1 MDSRRDF
8 LKKASMLAGGVGLTA
23 TMPPSIQRALEINPD
38 KGTTVYD
45 AEHVVF
51 LMQENRSFDHCF
63 GTLQGVRGYNDPR
76 AISLPNKIPVW
87 LQSNMDGETYVPFR
101 LNIKDTQATWMGD
114 LPHHWESQVDAR
126 NNGKYDQWLVAKKAD
141 EEYGNMPLTMGH
153 YTREDLPFYY
163 ALADSFTVFDQHFCS
178 ALTGTTTNRNY
189 FWTGKSFDT
198 QGNRPCVRNSEV
210 SYNSE
215 ANWKTFPERLEENDI
230 SWRVYQNEISLP
242 SGVEDSSFLANF
254 TDNNLEWYSQYN
266 VRYSSGFQ
274 RYIKNRS
281 KELPSEIKALEKEM
295 SKNSNDNVGEFQK
308 NINSKRKQL
317 DQITEVLVKWDS
329 GNFDKLSEFQK
340 NLHNK
345 AFTTNIEDPNYHKV
359 EEFTYDDKGIERSIK
374 VPKGDILHQFRQ
386 DVDQGKLPTVSWL
399 AAPQK
404 FSDHPSAP
412 WYGAWYVSEVLDI
425 LTKNPEVWKKTVFV
439 VTYDEN
445 DGYFDHV
452 PPFVAP
458 NPKDVRHYSKGLDTS
473 EEYATREQEM
483 AKKGMNP
490 EDARESPMG
499 LGFRVPMVIASP
511 WSKGGWV
518 NSEVCDITSTLMFL
532 EELLG
537 KKTGKTIKETN
548 ISSWRRAISGN
559 LTSAFRPYNGEPYNM
574 PKTIERNNFMKEVYN
589 ASFKELPT
597 GFKPLTSG
605 DISDAKNNLYKTSF
619 MTHQEPGIRDSCA
632 LPYELYVDGE
642 LNTSRKAFGV
652 RFTAADGIF
661 GNAAVGAPFNVY
673 ACGNYLQET
682 DGGAAEFLA
691 VKTWPFAVK
700 KGDSLDYEWPLDHF
714 ENEDYHLRVY
724 GPNGFYREFIGSKL
738 NPDLQI
744 SCGYQKSRG
753 FIKKMTGNVE
763 IKIFNTSKEE
773 DIVMLMEDHAYG
785 NPEQKIRIIKGGD
798 QTLVV
803 KSSKSYGWYDFSLK
817 AQGGSNFEQ
826 RYAGRV
832 ETGKPSKSDPFMGR
846 VTS

>member
-8 LKKASMLAGGVGLTA
+8 LKKAGMLAGGMGITA
-23 TMPPSIQRALEINPD
+23 SLPPSIQRALAINPD
-38 KGTTVYD
+38 NGTTVYD

-114 LPHHWESQVDAR
+114 LPHNWESQVDAR
-126 NNGKYDQWLVAKKAD
+126 NQGKYDQWLVAKKAD

-189 FWTGKSFDT
+189 FWTGKSWDT
-198 QGNRPCVRNSEV
+198 EGNRPCVRNSEV

-215 ANWKTFPERLEENDI
+215 ASWKTFPERLEENNI

-242 SGVEDSSFLANF
+242 TGVEDSSLLANF
-254 TDNNLEWYSQYN
+254 TDNNLEWYSQFN

-274 RYIKNRS
+274 RHIKNRLR
-281 KELPSEIKALEKEM
+281 ELPSEIEVLEKEM
-295 SKNSNDNVGEFQK
+295 TKQPNDKKAGFQK
-308 NINSKRKQL
+308 NIASKKSQL
-317 DQITEVLVKWDS
+317 EQIKEVLKVWDS
-329 GNFDKLSEFQK
+329 DNFEKLSEFHK

-345 AFTTNIEDPNYHKV
+345 AFTTNIDDPDYHKI
-359 EEFTYDDKGIERSIK
+359 EEITYDDNGSKRFLK

-412 WYGAWYVSEVLDI
+412 WYGAWYVSEVMDI

-439 VTYDEN
+439 LTYDEN
-445 DGYFDHV
+445 DGYFDHI

-458 NPKDVRHYSKGLDTS
+458 NPKDTKNFSKGLDTS
-473 EEYATREQEM
+473 EEYATREQEL
-483 AKKGMNP
+483 AKKGMDL
-490 EDARESPMG
+490 EDVRESPIG
-499 LGFRVPMVIASP
+499 LGYRVPMVIASP

-532 EELLG
+532 EEFLK
-537 KKTGKTIKETN
+537 KKTGKAITENN

-559 LTSAFRPYNGEPYNM
+559 LTSSFRPYNGEQYSL
-574 PKTIERNNFMKEVYN
+574 PKSIERNPFMQEVYN
-589 ASFKELPT
+589 ASFKELPN
-597 GFKPLTSG
+597 GFKPLSNE
-605 DISDAKNNLYKTSF
+605 DISNAKKDLYNTSF
-619 MTHQEPGIRDSCA
+619 MTQQEPGIRDSCA
-632 LPYELYVDGE
+632 LPYELYVDGG
-642 LNTSRKAFGV
+642 LNAAKNAFGI
-652 RFTAADGIF
+652 RFTAADAFF
-661 GNAAVGAPFNVY
+661 GETAVGAPFNVY

-682 DGGAAEFLA
+682 QGGIPQFLA
-691 VKTWPFAVK
+691 VKTWPFAVD

-714 ENEDYHLRVY
+714 EGGDYHLRVY
-724 GPNGFYREFIGSKL
+724 GPNGFFREFAGTVSD
-738 NPDLQI
+738 PQLQI
-744 SCGYQKSRG
+744 SCGYQKKRG
-753 FIKKMTGNVE
+753 FIKNTTGNVE
-763 IKIFNTSKEE
+763 VEISNSSKGKNL
-773 DIVMLMEDHAYG
+773 DLVVIDHAYG
-785 NPEQKIRIIKGGD
+785 NPEQKIRIKKGSEE
-798 QTLVV
+798 TIVV
-803 KSSKSYGWYDFSLK
+803 NSVKSYGWYDFSLRVS
-817 AQGGSNFEQ
+817 GNSNFVR

-846 VTS
+846 VVS